1 MKGGPIILAVW
12 LAVSS
17 ALGASLETYT
27 SKLTPLIAPAKL
39 ATLRERGANPR
50 IQKAVA
56 ILEDARVDGFAVT
69 LVASNAVAVAGY
81 TNALLAEMTRDG
93 LARNHNIATKLGVL
107 TPEGLERMR
116 RGNSPTITLGPY
128 KGDKTS
134 VDHIVPR
141 AVVPELDNVIANL
154 ELMPGKLN
162 SSKGDKIGDRQR
174 DYARKFQA
182 AGVLT
187 ETRLTQLVKE

>member
-1 MKGGPIILAVW
+1 MIRATTLLVLL

-17 ALGASLETYT
+17 ALSAPLETYT
-27 SKLTPLIAPAKL
+27 GKLTPLIAPAKL
-39 ATLRERGANPR
+39 ATLGERGANPR

-56 ILEDARVDGFAVT
+56 ILEDARADGFAVA

-81 TNALLAEMTRDG
+81 TNALLAEMTRAG
-93 LARNHNIATKLGVL
+93 LARNHDIATKLGVL

-128 KGDKTS
+128 KGDKAT
-134 VDHIVPR
+134 VNHIVPR
-141 AVVPELDNVIANL
+141 AVAPELGRVIANL

-174 DYARKFQA
+174 AYARKFQA

-187 ETRLTQLVKE
+187 DARRGL